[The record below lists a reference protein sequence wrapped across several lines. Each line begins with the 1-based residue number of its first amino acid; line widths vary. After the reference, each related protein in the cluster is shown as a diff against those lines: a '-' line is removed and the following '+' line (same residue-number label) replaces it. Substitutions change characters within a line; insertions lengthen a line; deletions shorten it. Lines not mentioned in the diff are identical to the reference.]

1 VTRAAPDRQEI
12 AVQLSALVADVVA
25 ALAAPPDVVANTP
38 TPRLLL
44 TVEEAA
50 ARLGIGRTTTWSL
63 VRSGDLDSVR
73 IGRLRR
79 VHVDAI
85 AAYAA
90 RLSAKQHAA

>member
-1 VTRAAPDRQEI
+1 M
-12 AVQLSALVADVVA
+12 QLSALVADVVA
-25 ALAAPPDVVANTP
+25 ALAAPPAIVADP
-38 TPRLLL
+38 PAPRLLL

-50 ARLGIGRTTTWSL
+50 ERLGIGRTTTWAL

-79 VHVDAI
+79 VHVDAV

-90 RLSAKQHAA
+90 HLSAKQHAA